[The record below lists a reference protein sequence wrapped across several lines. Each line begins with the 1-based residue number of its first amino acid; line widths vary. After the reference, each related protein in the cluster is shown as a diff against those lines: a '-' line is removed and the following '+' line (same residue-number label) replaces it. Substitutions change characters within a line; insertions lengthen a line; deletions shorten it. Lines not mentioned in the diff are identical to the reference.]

1 MGLQEIFKP
10 EKVPSGLD
18 VIVIGSGVGGLSAA
32 ILLAQQGKNVLV
44 LERHYVA
51 GGFTHTFAR
60 KGYEWD
66 VGVHYLGEVHRPR
79 SVLRQIFD
87 VFSEGQLRWQAMD
100 PVYDRIC
107 FPGESYD
114 YEAPL
119 EAWKQRMFQAFPQET
134 RAIELYLDAVF
145 SVTQATKNFFMERA
159 LPPLAQRLAGPWL
172 RKKFLRYSDRST
184 LEVLKGFT
192 SNPKLIAVLT
202 GQYGD
207 YGLPPSQSSFAIH
220 AIVTQHYFSG
230 GAYPIGGSSQ
240 IAKTLIN
247 TLEKTGGKVLVKA
260 EVAEILL
267 RGSQARGVRLSDGT
281 LLEAP
286 LVVSDAGAALT
297 FGPLLPNPP
306 DCILPLREQLK
317 KIGPSASHLCL
328 YVGLQ
333 GSAQELQLNTTNYW
347 IYPGFDHDQ
356 NFRNFLHN
364 PQSPFPVVY
373 LSFPSAKDPEF
384 AARHPGRA
392 TLEAVTF
399 APYDGFRAWE
409 HTEWRKRGADYEALK
424 QDFSERLLQTLYQW
438 VPQVR
443 GKIDYHELSTPL
455 STRHFSNYQQG
466 EIYGLN
472 HSPIRF
478 RQSWL
483 RPHTPL
489 KNLFL
494 TGQDIVS
501 DGVGGALMAGV
512 LTASAITGK
521 NLLKNLLK
529 SKVSV

>member
-1 MGLQEIFKP
+1 MSLQEIFKP
-10 EKVPSGLD
+10 EKVPSNLD
-18 VIVIGSGVGGLSAA
+18 VIVIGSGIGGLSTA
-32 ILLAQQGKNVLV
+32 ILLARQGKRVLV

-87 VFSEGQLRWQAMD
+87 SLSGSQLHWQSMD
-100 PVYDRIC
+100 PIYDRIC

-119 EAWKQRMFQAFPQET
+119 ETWKQRMFQAFPQET
-134 RAIELYLDAVF
+134 RAIESYLEAVF

-159 LPPLAQRLAGPWL
+159 LPPLAQSLAGPWL

-184 LEVLKGFT
+184 LEVLKSFT

-220 AIVTQHYFSG
+220 AIVTQHYFAG
-230 GAYPIGGSSQ
+230 AAYPIGGSSQ

-247 TLEKTGGKVLVKA
+247 TLENSGGKVLVKA
-260 EVAEILL
+260 EVTEILL
-267 RGSQARGVRLSDGT
+267 RGSQARGVKLSDGT
-281 LLEAP
+281 LLEAS
-286 LVVSDAGAALT
+286 LVVSDAGAPLT
-297 FGPLLPNPP
+297 FGTLLHNPP
-306 DCILPLREQLK
+306 ESVLRIREQIK
-317 KIGPSASHLCL
+317 KIGHSASHLCL

-333 GSAQELQLNTTNYW
+333 GSAQDLQLGTTNYW

-356 NFRNFLHN
+356 NFQDFLHN
-364 PQSPFPVVY
+364 PQAPFPVVY

-384 AARHPGRA
+384 ASRHPGRA

-399 APYDGFRAWE
+399 APYDWFRAWE
-409 HTEWRKRGADYEALK
+409 HTEWRQRGADYEALK
-424 QDFSERLLQTLYQW
+424 QAFSERLLQTLYQW
-438 VPQVR
+438 VPQTR
-443 GKIDYHELSTPL
+443 GKVDYHELSTPL
-455 STRHFSNYQQG
+455 STRHFSNYPEG

-472 HSPIRF
+472 HSPMRF
-478 RQSWL
+478 RQPWL
-483 RPHTPL
+483 RPHTPI

-501 DGVGGALMAGV
+501 DGIGGALMAGV

-529 SKVSV
+529 PTSHA